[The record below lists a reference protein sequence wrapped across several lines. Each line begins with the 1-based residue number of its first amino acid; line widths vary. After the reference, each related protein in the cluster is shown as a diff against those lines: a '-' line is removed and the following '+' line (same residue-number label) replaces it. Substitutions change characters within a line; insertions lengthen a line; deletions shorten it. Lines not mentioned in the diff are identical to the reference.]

1 MQLRIYTSITRTKSE
16 GKGNQPKLKTYMY
29 EDCSFFFF
37 PGRTMGK
44 NHHVGT

>member
-29 EDCSFFFF
+29 EDFFSFFFLEELW
-37 PGRTMGK
+37 GKTTM
-44 NHHVGT
+44 